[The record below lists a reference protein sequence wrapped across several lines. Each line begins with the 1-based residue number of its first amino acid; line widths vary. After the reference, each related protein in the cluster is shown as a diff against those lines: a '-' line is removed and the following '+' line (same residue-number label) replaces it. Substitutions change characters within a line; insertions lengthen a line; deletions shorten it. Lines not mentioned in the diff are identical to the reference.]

1 MNTFVNV
8 VRCGS
13 FTRAAD
19 AMLPTFCSQ
28 DGLADGALIR
38 VLPGFLGLSATS
50 TWHSFA
56 IVPCR
61 GARRCSSIS
70 WWSASAPRPGRWH
83 PDWHARPRLFAGNPR
98 GCAIGWRCSCAI
110 APLDSGYGDTG
121 HFRHDRKTK
130 ERKANIR
137 VRQGG
142 TSMPATLRTAA
153 TLAFAAIAMLAGSAS
168 ATRAQTFEF
177 AVWYSDRD
185 FYAEHV
191 RRWASEIEKKTQ
203 GRVKIKLHFSGAL
216 VPAKETVNAARTGA
230 VGGGTTSISFIAGLV
245 RPVSYMEPLLW
256 IPAEPKIAADTMNKL
271 LAPSRTL
278 LEKRGLKLMFTF
290 PSAGL
295 VTNCINGHIKKTAD
309 WKGKKVRAAG
319 RWQGIQLRAVGAAPV
334 AIDPGEV
341 YIALQNKTVDC
352 MMFLA
357 NLTLSSKVH
366 EVAPY
371 ITYWRDGA
379 NASMYFLN
387 LDQWNKVP
395 AADQKVMIEVSDGM
409 VAEAAPRLLQMQVD
423 AINAL
428 EKAGAKIYRATDQ
441 EISEM
446 KQAMAG
452 VWKEVDKI
460 AGPEGKPFADVIM
473 PLQK

>member
-1 MNTFVNV
+1 MIPAANL
-8 VRCGS
+8 
-13 FTRAAD
+13 RAA
-19 AMLPTFCSQ
+19 
-28 DGLADGALIR
+28 
-38 VLPGFLGLSATS
+38 ATAAAA
-50 TWHSFA
+50 A
-56 IVPCR
+56 IV
-61 GARRCSSIS
+61 
-70 WWSASAPRPGRWH
+70 
-83 PDWHARPRLFAGNPR
+83 
-98 GCAIGWRCSCAI
+98 
-110 APLDSGYGDTG
+110 
-121 HFRHDRKTK
+121 
-130 ERKANIR
+130 
-137 VRQGG
+137 V
-142 TSMPATLRTAA
+142 
-153 TLAFAAIAMLAGSAS
+153 LAGSAT

-191 RRWASEIEKKTQ
+191 RNWASEIEKRTQ
-203 GRVKIKLHFSGAL
+203 GRVKINLHFSGAL
-216 VPAKETVNAARTGA
+216 VAAKETVNAVRNGA
-230 VGGGTTSISFIAGLV
+230 AGGGTTSISFIAGLV

-256 IPAEPKIAADTMNKL
+256 IPADPKITVDTMQKL
-271 LAPSRTL
+271 LEPSRNL

-295 VTNCINGHIKKTAD
+295 VTNCINGHVKKIAD
-309 WKGKKVRAAG
+309 WNGKKVRAAG

-379 NASMYFLN
+379 NASMYYLN
-387 LDQWNKVP
+387 LAQWNKVSP
-395 AADQKVMIEVSDGM
+395 ADQKLMLEVSDRM
-409 VAEAAPRLLQMQVD
+409 VADAAPKLVQMQLD
-423 AINAL
+423 AISAL

-441 EISEM
+441 EISDM
-446 KQAMAG
+446 KKAMSV
-452 VWKEVDKI
+452 VWKEVDEI
-460 AGPEGKPFADVIM
+460 AGPDGKPFAEVVL